1 MRKNFPLAIFLTLL
15 ILALHLPTAQANGP
29 IYTVQPG
36 DSLYSIA
43 LQYQVEVDNLAAAN
57 GLDQAAWI
65 QPGQQLLIPI
75 PAPTASAPAQPAN
88 PTMMPA
94 PLPAAAQPN
103 YQLLPAQPAQLLY
116 PPAPAASQPAYA
128 PNTWTTIDPYAGYQP
143 APVSG
148 LAPSSGYQP
157 AIYLPANQTPATYAY
172 PLPPNYFSR
181 PYSLPQPNNDLI
193 TANGPK
199 WIDINLSTQILTAME
214 GQTPVYRVLVS
225 TGTATYPTV
234 EGTFQIYAK
243 FEHADMTGGSGIDFY
258 SLTDVPYVMYF
269 HGSYGMHGTYWHN
282 NFGTPMSHG
291 CVNLRTPDAQWLF
304 LWAPVGTKVVTHY

>member
-103 YQLLPAQPAQLLY
+103 Y
-116 PPAPAASQPAYA
+116 
-128 PNTWTTIDPYAGYQP
+128 
-143 APVSG
+143 
-148 LAPSSGYQP
+148 
-157 AIYLPANQTPATYAY
+157 
-172 PLPPNYFSR
+172 YFSR